1 MAFAGADRHSAREY
15 PATREWSN
23 LMNEDLQARFEQ
35 AQLDVKALPKRPTD
49 DELLKLYALFK
60 QATAG
65 DASGPR
71 PGMLD
76 FVGRS
81 KFDAWKKVAGLD
93 PADAMSSYVNTAEK
107 IIAKYR

>member
-1 MAFAGADRHSAREY
+1 M
-15 PATREWSN
+15 T
-23 LMNEDLQARFEQ
+23 EDLQGRFEQ
-35 AQLDVKALPKRPTD
+35 AQLDVKALPKRPAD

-60 QATAG
+60 QATSG

-81 KFDAWKKVAGLD
+81 KFDAWKNVGGLD
-93 PADAMSSYVNTAEK
+93 TADAMSSYISTAEK